1 MKPITCFV
9 IIFWQLLVINADAQT
24 WVFNPDPVKK
34 FEEEQAENDTSYK
47 AQKGF
52 SEIGFIAGFSGYLGD
67 LGGNKGKAAYYLKDY
82 NAKYSKGL
90 VGAFTTYTLSK
101 SVDLRGNFV
110 FTELQA
116 DDASIINQGDDEKW
130 RLLRNLNFKS
140 KIIEASVMMDFYPM
154 YAIKK
159 IFQKSKIPK
168 IRPFVSVGLG
178 VFKFNPYIFQNGS
191 WFEAKPLRLEGQGMP
206 EVPFVKNYATTSFNL
221 NYGFGFKY
229 KFSNTF
235 YGAFEMHHRKTFTDY
250 IDDVSGV
257 YIDHNLFSTNLPK
270 DKADIAR
277 DIYNRHLKGPVGST
291 PGLERG
297 NRADKDAY
305 FSIQVRAVL
314 IINYTD
320 YF

>member
-1 MKPITCFV
+1 MKPITCLV
-9 IIFWQLLVINADAQT
+9 IITLQLLVIKADAQIR
-24 WVFNPDPVKK
+24 VGNGPDPVKK
-34 FEEEQAENDTSYK
+34 YEEEKIDNDTSYK

-52 SEIGFIAGFSGYLGD
+52 SEMGFIAGFSGYLGD
-67 LGGNKGKAAYYLKDY
+67 LGGNKGRAAYYLKDY

-101 SVDLRGNFV
+101 TFELRGNFV

-116 DDASIINQGDDEKW
+116 DDASIINQGDEEKW

-140 KIIEASVMMDFYPM
+140 KVLEATAMADIYPLYAFNKINRKSVV
-154 YAIKK
+154 
-159 IFQKSKIPK
+159 PK
-168 IRPFVSVGLG
+168 IRPFVSFGVG
-178 VFKFNPYIFQNGS
+178 VFRFNPYIFQNGS

-206 EVPFVKNYATTSFNL
+206 QMPYVKDYATTSFNF

-235 YGAFEMHHRKTFTDY
+235 YGVFEMQHRKTFTDY

-257 YIDHNLFSTNLPK
+257 YIDKNYFTSNLPK

-314 IINYTD
+314 VINYS
-320 YF
+320 YY